1 MDQAFASLAC
11 LVVMTTMLG
20 VTSSQMSIPRSE
32 VGFVYNNGRPDAKVK
47 VVSFLDLS
55 CPDSQQAF
63 PTLLKV
69 ADHFDKDVQ
78 LKVVL
83 FPLPYHRN
91 SHVMSKGA
99 HVINSQPNST
109 SVYNWFKI
117 IYANLNM
124 VVPSAT
130 ADKTDGEV
138 LDILTPLAK
147 QATGISPDVFKKGV
161 SNEDIDEATRLAWKY
176 ACTRGVY
183 GTPMFT
189 VNDVFVQ
196 AQADWTL
203 EQWIDLIKPLLSWAY

>member
-1 MDQAFASLAC
+1 MNQLMAGLST
-11 LVVMTTMLG
+11 LVVMTTLLS

-32 VGFVYNNGRPDAKVK
+32 VGFVYNNGRSDAKVK

-63 PTLLKV
+63 PTLTKV
-69 ADHFDKDVQ
+69 ADHFQKDVQ

-99 HVINSQPNST
+99 HVINSQSNT
-109 SVYNWFKI
+109 TTQNNVYSWFKV
-117 IYANLNM
+117 IYDNLNL

-130 ADKTDGEV
+130 ADKTDGQV
-138 LDILTPLAK
+138 LDILAPLAQK
-147 QATGISPDVFKKGV
+147 ACGISPNVFKKGV

-203 EQWIDLIKPLLSWAY
+203 EQWIDLIKPLLS